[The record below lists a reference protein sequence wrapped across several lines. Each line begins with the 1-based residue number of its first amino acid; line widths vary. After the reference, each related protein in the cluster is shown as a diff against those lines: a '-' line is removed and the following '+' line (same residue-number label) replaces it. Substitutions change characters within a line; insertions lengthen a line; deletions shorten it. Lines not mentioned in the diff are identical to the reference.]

1 MIANPRRLGNTQTA
15 SNLVHTPLSP
25 YPPSH
30 TASHF
35 APAHT
40 HHHSPFPAP
49 RLVESAPCVPGI
61 PAGTDSRRPRYTKA
75 TSHSASVLA
84 RARGPFAQSSWLSS
98 VRVWRSDAGARRRR
112 RRRLRRG
119 GKRDEARSKSCIG
132 LGTEGDL
139 CWSDGQEA
147 RKSAVSDVWDKSP
160 VHKARQGKHKGTEK

>member
-25 YPPSH
+25 CPPSH

-61 PAGTDSRRPRYTKA
+61 PAGTDSRRPRCTKA

-98 VRVWRSDAGARRRR
+98 VRVWEVMQA
-112 RRRLRRG
+112 RG
-119 GKRDEARSKSCIG
+119 GEEDDDEGGAGK
-132 LGTEGDL
+132 EMK
-139 CWSDGQEA
+139 QEA
-147 RKSAVSDVWDKSP
+147 SLVLAWVPRVACVGVTDK
-160 VHKARQGKHKGTEK
+160 KQGKAP